1 MVMNIEKIRKAV
13 LEKLNAVF
21 IYNYVKK
28 IGWKITRTVFILG
41 FCYAILYP
49 LLISVSKSF
58 MPLSD
63 TYDNTVLLIPKNFT
77 LSNYIGV
84 AYVMD
89 YFKSLGNSMILSV
102 GVTILQT
109 FTCLLVG
116 YGFAR
121 FNFKFKNLLFGLVIF
136 TIIVPPQI
144 LTIPMFLHFRF
155 FDLFGIFKLITGKPG
170 VNLLDTYFPY
180 FLLGFFGQGIRNGLF
195 IFIFR
200 QFFKGMPKETE
211 EAALVDGA
219 GYFKIFYRIMLPNA
233 ITSAITVALFSFV
246 WQYNDISYATTFLP
260 NTKIISMAYD
270 SLEQARAML
279 LNVGFSE
286 LYNPQ
291 QLGLLKS
298 AAVILILIP
307 VVLIYTVT
315 QRFFVNSVE
324 RAGIVG

>member
-1 MVMNIEKIRKAV
+1 
-13 LEKLNAVF
+13 
-21 IYNYVKK
+21 
-28 IGWKITRTVFILG
+28 
-41 FCYAILYP
+41 
-49 LLISVSKSF
+49 
-58 MPLSD
+58 
-63 TYDNTVLLIPKNFT
+63 
-77 LSNYIGV
+77 
-84 AYVMD
+84 MD